1 MESVIST
8 RDLRKGFAAKGG
20 RVEAVRGVS
29 IDVRRGEIFGF
40 LGPNGAGKTTTLRM
54 LTTLLPIDSGTAT
67 VAGYDVAARP
77 KQVRQRI
84 GYVSQLGGADELA
97 TGRENLLLQGRLY
110 GASRA
115 QVEPRADELAALLD
129 LAEFAD
135 RRVATYSGGQRR
147 RLDIALGI
155 VHDPSVLFLDEPTTG
170 LDPQSRANLWDHIR
184 ALGERGTTVFLTT
197 HYLDEADLLCDR
209 LMIMDHG
216 QIVAEGT
223 PRALKQQVTGD
234 AIVISLRQGDD
245 DPGHLV
251 KLAAPVLAG
260 EPYVRELTE
269 EDGQVRLYVDDGGTA
284 LPQLIRLLDGNGIAI
299 RSISMSEPTL
309 DDVFLRQTGRSL
321 RDETAR
327 GEAAHGETAHGETAG
342 GAAGSPGG
350 TAAPARDRDRTPP
363 GLPRHRGPA
372 RNDGLGR
379 RLRAPGVGGAAGLV
393 TARRG
398 RGRHRGRRARE
409 QAWPQGPDGTKT
421 LRDIGLLFT
430 RCARQLLRN
439 PIWVIMGFS
448 TPILYLALFTPLLRQ
463 LAGTGILPGANV
475 LNYFLPGILS
485 LLAFASGLGP
495 GFSMLFELKA
505 GVIERFRVTPASRLA
520 ILLGPILASMAMMF
534 AFDAVLV
541 AVGAGFGFSWHGAG
555 LLVLAVL
562 LGLLMIVMATFSV
575 ATALATKDITGFAA
589 IVNGINLPVILLAGV
604 LLPISLGPAWM
615 RTLAHLNPLYYLVQA
630 SRVLAGG
637 TLTGPAVWQA
647 FAVLVPL
654 CVVVL
659 AWATSVFRRSVG

>member
-1 MESVIST
+1 MTPVDNVIST
-8 RDLRKGFAAKGG
+8 HDLRKGFAAKGG

-97 TGRENLLLQGRLY
+97 TGRENLILQGRLY
-110 GASRA
+110 GATRA

-129 LAEFAD
+129 LADFAD

-223 PRALKQQVTGD
+223 PRALKQQVAGD
-234 AIVISLRQGDD
+234 AIVISLRQGGQDSEQD
-245 DPGHLV
+245 ASHPAGH
-251 KLAAPVLAG
+251 AADKATPLLRA
-260 EPYVRELTE
+260 EPYVRELTA

-321 RDETAR
+321 RDE
-327 GEAAHGETAHGETAG
+327 
-342 GAAGSPGG
+342 
-350 TAAPARDRDRTPP
+350 
-363 GLPRHRGPA
+363 
-372 RNDGLGR
+372 
-379 RLRAPGVGGAAGLV
+379 APGSAATGSGS
-393 TARRG
+393 A
-398 RGRHRGRRARE
+398 
-409 QAWPQGPDGTKT
+409 QPDHK
-421 LRDIGLLFT
+421 
-430 RCARQLLRN
+430 
-439 PIWVIMGFS
+439 
-448 TPILYLALFTPLLRQ
+448 
-463 LAGTGILPGANV
+463 
-475 LNYFLPGILS
+475 
-485 LLAFASGLGP
+485 
-495 GFSMLFELKA
+495 E
-505 GVIERFRVTPASRLA
+505 
-520 ILLGPILASMAMMF
+520 
-534 AFDAVLV
+534 V
-541 AVGAGFGFSWHGAG
+541 AA
-555 LLVLAVL
+555 
-562 LGLLMIVMATFSV
+562 
-575 ATALATKDITGFAA
+575 
-589 IVNGINLPVILLAGV
+589 
-604 LLPISLGPAWM
+604 
-615 RTLAHLNPLYYLVQA
+615 
-630 SRVLAGG
+630 
-637 TLTGPAVWQA
+637 
-647 FAVLVPL
+647 
-654 CVVVL
+654 
-659 AWATSVFRRSVG
+659 

>member
-8 RDLRKGFAAKGG
+8 RDLRKGFPAKGG

-77 KQVRQRI
+77 KQVRERI

-97 TGRENLLLQGRLY
+97 TGRENLILQGRLY
-110 GASRA
+110 GASKA

-155 VHDPSVLFLDEPTTG
+155 VHEPSVLFLDEPTTG
-170 LDPQSRANLWDHIR
+170 LDPQSRANLWHHIR
-184 ALGERGTTVFLTT
+184 ALGQRGTTLFLTT

-223 PRALKQQVTGD
+223 PRTLKQQVTGD
-234 AIVISLRQGDD
+234 AILISLRPGDNDPSDD
-245 DPGHLV
+245 DPSHLI

-284 LPQLIRLLDGNGIAI
+284 LPRLIRLLDGNGIGI

-321 RDETAR
+321 RDE
-327 GEAAHGETAHGETAG
+327 
-342 GAAGSPGG
+342 
-350 TAAPARDRDRTPP
+350 
-363 GLPRHRGPA
+363 
-372 RNDGLGR
+372 
-379 RLRAPGVGGAAGLV
+379 APGSA
-393 TARRG
+393 
-398 RGRHRGRRARE
+398 E
-409 QAWPQGPDGTKT
+409 
-421 LRDIGLLFT
+421 
-430 RCARQLLRN
+430 
-439 PIWVIMGFS
+439 
-448 TPILYLALFTPLLRQ
+448 
-463 LAGTGILPGANV
+463 
-475 LNYFLPGILS
+475 
-485 LLAFASGLGP
+485 
-495 GFSMLFELKA
+495 
-505 GVIERFRVTPASRLA
+505 
-520 ILLGPILASMAMMF
+520 
-534 AFDAVLV
+534 
-541 AVGAGFGFSWHGAG
+541 
-555 LLVLAVL
+555 
-562 LGLLMIVMATFSV
+562 
-575 ATALATKDITGFAA
+575 ATKSDHKEVAA
-589 IVNGINLPVILLAGV
+589 
-604 LLPISLGPAWM
+604 
-615 RTLAHLNPLYYLVQA
+615 
-630 SRVLAGG
+630 
-637 TLTGPAVWQA
+637 
-647 FAVLVPL
+647 
-654 CVVVL
+654 
-659 AWATSVFRRSVG
+659 